1 MEKKVKIYHYY
12 SPPPSHPEKFTKP
25 SLTDTSF
32 FEPLNVLVDKIL
44 AGESTTLGDST
55 RQFFEFEQGA
65 DFDIDASPSDYNV
78 DDLTDI
84 DSSLHILA
92 KSKMGRKQRAEG
104 EAVEQKENSN
114 RADPPHTVNV
124 TSAQEMSE

>member
-55 RQFFEFEQGA
+55 RQMYEFA
-65 DFDIDASPSDYNV
+65 DDNVDMDMDSSDYFL
-78 DDLTDI
+78 DDLTDLDLAKI
-84 DSSLHILA
+84 PHQGSEGILA
-92 KSKMGRKQRAEG
+92 RKQG
-104 EAVEQKENSN
+104 EAAVAPSSQAPQKPSASDTRENN
-114 RADPPHTVNV
+114 
-124 TSAQEMSE
+124 E

>member
-1 MEKKVKIYHYY
+1 MDKKVKIYHYY
-12 SPPPSHPEKFTKP
+12 SPPPSHPETFSKP

-44 AGESTTLGDST
+44 AGESTTIGDST
-55 RQFFEFEQGA
+55 RQFFEFGEDA

-92 KSKMGRKQRAEG
+92 KSKMGRKQRTEG
-104 EAVEQKENSN
+104 EAVEEQNSN
-114 RADPPHTVNV
+114 RADPPHTA
-124 TSAQEMSE
+124 SATPSQEMSE